1 MATPLYSTAFNIT
14 QFSGLNQTGD
24 GYNMNMQYAR
34 EIENVNVAGGSY
46 QPMREGLPIDQVLES
61 HIGTL
66 AYLHRRFGE
75 HAGTTTLVAIT
86 LEAHEGGPSG
96 WFYVVHIYTKELD
109 GDDDWAAGQLILGDQ
124 LITENDQSYAD
135 FDWLTYEV
143 NTYPEYDATRT
154 YTMYERC
161 THNNVYY
168 KCNTNIST
176 AEAWNASHWDR
187 IDAAV
192 DADPV
197 DVLLI
202 TNQKFGMYCM
212 YGDDLSVIRVNTP
225 AKFGVIARYN
235 ERIWGAGIEE
245 DPDKL
250 IYSAPYDPFDWE
262 QNTTIPED
270 GAGDILLPT
279 WDGDRFMALRQFG
292 SSLLAV
298 KRNSLWRVYGTEPSE
313 FSIQQQYGGG
323 TIEEDS
329 LQVYGNYA
337 YMLGEHGL
345 MRYDG
350 VSVTPFLQEAVHVLM
365 NEQVNRDAID
375 QTCAAMRNGTYCL
388 ALPINGSSFC
398 NAVLEYNTLE
408 GTLALRTQISVE
420 SFMSFNERLF
430 YTSATDPGRVYEM
443 RDDVGRALF
452 SRWISGYQD
461 LGLKNSIKSAFIVYM
476 TVETEVPFELRVG
489 IRTEKKLKQ
498 KTVAVKP
505 GKILR
510 LHLNL
515 TGRIFR
521 LEIQSYSAAPFQI
534 SGGVRVDLELDP
546 D

>member
-1 MATPLYSTAFNIT
+1 MATPLYSTSFNIT

-61 HIGTL
+61 AIGTL
-66 AYLHRRFGE
+66 CYLHRRFGAN
-75 HAGTTTLVAIT
+75 AGTTMLAAFT
-86 LEAHEGGPSG
+86 LEQPENMGGLWAVG
-96 WFYVVHIYTKELD
+96 VYTKQLD
-109 GDDDWAAGQLILGDQ
+109 GADDWEFARYLSTTYLNHQRK
-124 LITENDQSYAD
+124 YAD
-135 FDWLTYEV
+135 FDWVTYEV
-143 NTYPEYDATRT
+143 NTYPEYSASKP
-154 YTMYERC
+154 YALNARC
-161 THNNVYY
+161 SHGGSNY
-168 KCNTNIST
+168 KCTT
-176 AEAWNASHWDR
+176 AIGNAGEAWNAAHWEE
-187 IDAAV
+187 V
-192 DADPV
+192 GADPV
-197 DVLLI
+197 DVLLF
-202 TNQKFGMYCM
+202 TNSSAGMYCM
-212 YGDDLSVIRVNTP
+212 YGDDLSVIRVTTP
-225 AKFGVIARYN
+225 ANFGVIARYN

-375 QTCAAMRNGTYCL
+375 QTCAAMRNGVYCL

-443 RDDVGRALF
+443 RDDVGKALF

-476 TVETEVPFELRVG
+476 TVDTEVPFELRVG